1 MKALCICLAVLA
13 VLFLLGQIRVG
24 AQVEYQAGGL
34 FAWARLGA
42 FRIPVFPLK
51 EKDKPEKKKKKAK
64 KPKKEKPP
72 KPLDEKVGGALDYAR
87 ELLPLALE
95 AAGMFYHRL
104 RMDTLELELTVG
116 SDDPADTAMRYGQAS
131 AVLGSFWYPL
141 TEAFHVKDGHA
152 KVNLDFDAKEMTLYA
167 AASLSL
173 KIGQIL
179 WLGIY
184 IGVKALKGFLA
195 VRNKQKQNEK
205 VRKAA

>member
-1 MKALCICLAVLA
+1 M
-13 VLFLLGQIRVG
+13 
-24 AQVEYQAGGL
+24 
-34 FAWARLGA
+34 
-42 FRIPVFPLK
+42 
-51 EKDKPEKKKKKAK
+51 
-64 KPKKEKPP
+64 
-72 KPLDEKVGGALDYAR
+72 GGALDYAR
-87 ELLPLALE
+87 ELLPIALE

-131 AVLGSFWYPL
+131 AILGSFWYPL

-152 KVNLDFDAKEMTLYA
+152 KVNLDFDAKETVLYA

-195 VRNKQKQNEK
+195 VRKKQKIEN
-205 VRKAA
+205 VGKAA

>member
-1 MKALCICLAVLA
+1 MKALYICLAVLA
-13 VLFLLGQIRVG
+13 VLFLVGQIRVG
-24 AQVEYQAGGL
+24 VQVEYQAGGL

-42 FRIPVFPLK
+42 FRIPLFPLK
-51 EKDKPEKKKKKAK
+51 EKPEKKKKNAK

-72 KPLDEKVGGALDYAR
+72 KPLNEKVGGALDYAR
-87 ELLPLALE
+87 ELLPIALE

-131 AVLGSFWYPL
+131 AALGSFWYPL

-152 KVNLDFDAKEMTLYA
+152 KVNLDFDAKETVLYA

-195 VRNKQKQNEK
+195 VRKKQKIEN
-205 VRKAA
+205 VGKAA